1 MLVIA
6 ADIPVKIKLPASNAA
21 EVTPAVKYRFLLI
34 PVPNRS
40 IRPLEL
46 ARAPTPGLDRVPV
59 PRDEILFLHRGTY
72 AFLRRQLPHLRDT
85 APRWNRPE
93 QIPHDL
99 VGSVKRCRQTVA
111 IATGFRSID
120 QSDNIWVGSEV
131 RVGDRHA
138 MSNRRQQ

>member
-21 EVTPAVKYRFLLI
+21 EVTPAVKYLFLL
-34 PVPNRS
+34 
-40 IRPLEL
+40 
-46 ARAPTPGLDRVPV
+46 
-59 PRDEILFLHRGTY
+59 RGTY

-138 MSNRRQQ
+138 